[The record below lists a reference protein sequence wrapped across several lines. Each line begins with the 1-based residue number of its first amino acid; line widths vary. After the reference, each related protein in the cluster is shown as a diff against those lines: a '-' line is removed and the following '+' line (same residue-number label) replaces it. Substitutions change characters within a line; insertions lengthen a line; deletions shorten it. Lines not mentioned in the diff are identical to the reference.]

1 MDTSFQEGGDLM
13 FNRKKQRLIA
23 AIICG
28 VVIFAMVLGLIAS
41 IA

>member
-1 MDTSFQEGGDLM
+1 M

-28 VVIFAMVLGLIAS
+28 VLVFAMVIGLLAS
-41 IA
+41 M